1 MFLRLRK
8 WFAWIPKQCCGIDI
22 AKLRVDIDR
31 IQMTFSSQGPEKL
44 KEFVLNELPI
54 IYYHS

>member
-1 MFLRLRK
+1 MFLRLRQ
-8 WFAWIPKQCCGIDI
+8 WFAWPPMQCRGIDI

-31 IQMTFSSQGPEKL
+31 IQMTFSNLGPEKL
-44 KEFVLNELPI
+44 KEFVLNEVPI